1 MVSHREN
8 SVPPQGKQWFLSEKQ
23 TENAIRNNIKD
34 PEDETIT
41 CTQRPKERTETL
53 EKDA

>member
-1 MVSHREN
+1 MVSPREYN
-8 SVPPQGKQWFLSEKQ
+8 VFPQRKQCFPSEKQ

-34 PEDETIT
+34 PEDETVT
-41 CTQRPKERTETL
+41 CTQRPKERAETL

>member
-8 SVPPQGKQWFLSEKQ
+8 SVTPQGKQRFLSEKQ
-23 TENAIRNNIKD
+23 TENAIINNKKD
-34 PEDETIT
+34 HKDENIT
-41 CTQRPKERTETL
+41 CTQRPKERAETL